1 MTRASIL
8 YLAQRVAKAEA
19 EYRRA
24 RVSRVRG
31 ATEKARRKW
40 HLAVARYA
48 AATPAQKAAA

>member
-1 MTRASIL
+1 MTPAQK

>member
-1 MTRASIL
+1 MTPAQK

-40 HLAVARYA
+40 IMAKARLEA
-48 AATPAQKAAA
+48 ALGEREAA